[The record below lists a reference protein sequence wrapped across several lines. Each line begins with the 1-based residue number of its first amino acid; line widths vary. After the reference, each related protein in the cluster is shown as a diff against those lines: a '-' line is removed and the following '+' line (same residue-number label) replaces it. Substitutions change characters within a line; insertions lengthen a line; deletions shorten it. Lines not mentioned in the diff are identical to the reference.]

1 MTFLFLLK
9 IREIAAC
16 QTLIFKNFDKPI
28 KLTAYDSFT
37 IISYFK
43 FQLHT
48 HQFSVQI
55 IFRFLLIIH
64 NFKKCYAWF
73 FHALRTFWRKKKFHD
88 RMPRKKGSIKV
99 AIAQWTKLNNLIP
112 KIANF
117 CPSTWRNITLIS
129 IIKFE
134 KLSTIL

>member
-1 MTFLFLLK
+1 MLQIYQKTNEIFEIDFSLNPFRSSVTSDARYFIVKIKCHCDFIIVFFSKFLFHTTQCLTFLFLLK
-9 IREIAAC
+9 IHEIAAC
-16 QTLIFKNFDKPI
+16 QTVIFKNFDKPI

-55 IFRFLLIIH
+55 TFRFLLIIH

-73 FHALRTFWRKKKFHD
+73 FHVLRTF
-88 RMPRKKGSIKV
+88 
-99 AIAQWTKLNNLIP
+99 
-112 KIANF
+112 
-117 CPSTWRNITLIS
+117 
-129 IIKFE
+129 
-134 KLSTIL
+134 